1 MHNWPRI
8 TLSAAVA
15 IIVLGGPIRAHAQ
28 LLNSSL
34 IPTFAGV
41 TGDGAGV
48 NFSWWAVKGATGY
61 ELLRTPDPQQ
71 KPVTIVALPS
81 TTLGCRDA
89 QAGAGPW
96 YYQLVAIQAGGARV
110 ASAWFLYL
118 APTVKSASADGADIV
133 ISWSAVKSAPGG
145 YEVWRAPNPQ
155 LRPIRVGA
163 LSSSTLSYRD
173 KAAGA
178 GPFSYQVV
186 AIGAGGSRAASGWFA
201 FNAAFNAASSGIPS
215 GVSSVPVTAPAANGV
230 VPFAQQQGASAG
242 FGGADAAEKE
252 KADFAAYLKKALQ
265 DAGINVS
272 AAELQELGEAIG
284 EGGTAGTEL
293 AYYLTKSIATIT
305 GDAPV
310 LRGLN
315 PSSGG
320 GQNPCAGDPTNSSG
334 QSCTPTGD
342 PTSSTPGSAPAKIT
356 IPQIDQVI
364 LGMPTDASTSR
375 LANDL
380 KALLSK
386 LKQ

>member
-8 TLSAAVA
+8 TLAAAVA
-15 IIVLGGPIRAHAQ
+15 IIVLGSPIRAHAQ
-28 LLNSSL
+28 LSNSSL

-133 ISWSAVKSAPGG
+133 VSWSAVKSAPGG

-155 LRPIRVGA
+155 LRPTRVGA
-163 LSSSTLSYRD
+163 LSSSTLSFRD

-186 AIGAGGSRAASGWFA
+186 AVGAGGSRAASAWFA
-201 FNAAFNAASSGIPS
+201 FNAAFNAASSGSLS
-215 GVSSVPVTAPAANGV
+215 GLSSSAPVTAPAPNGV
-230 VPFAQQQGASAG
+230 VPFAQQQGAFPGMTGSRSESA
-242 FGGADAAEKE
+242 AA
-252 KADFAAYLKKALQ
+252 FAAYLKKALQ

-320 GQNPCAGDPTNSSG
+320 GQNPCDGGDPTNSSG
-334 QSCTPTGD
+334 QSCTTGD
-342 PTSSTPGSAPAKIT
+342 PTSSTAGSAPAKIT

-375 LANDL
+375 LTNDL
-380 KALLSK
+380 KALLSR